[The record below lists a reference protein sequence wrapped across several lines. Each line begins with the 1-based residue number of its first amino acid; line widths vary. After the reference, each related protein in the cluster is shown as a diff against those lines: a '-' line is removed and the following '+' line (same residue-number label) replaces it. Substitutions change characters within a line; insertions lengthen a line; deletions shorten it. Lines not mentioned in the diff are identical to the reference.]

1 MMMKRVMGVMIFIRI
16 LVRCGSLY
24 LMVMFISSGMIR
36 MMRVVKMF
44 RKGIFILVVLFSLL
58 VNILFSVQ
66 IYRGIIF
73 VIYMLGKVF
82 IDELGGVIKMDIF
95 FLNIF
100 IVFII
105 LIVLLLVGV
114 VIKYKFLCLIK
125 VLMKII
131 IFVIFFVIIIFIFV
145 GIYINFF
152 IFKFFEFKVILVG
165 FLLLYC
171 GYIFFGIISLIL

>member
-1 MMMKRVMGVMIFIRI
+1 MSVYVIGMMF
-16 LVRCGSLY
+16 LW
-24 LMVMFISSGMIR
+24 
-36 MMRVVKMF
+36 
-44 RKGIFILVVLFSLL
+44 
-58 VNILFSVQ
+58 
-66 IYRGIIF
+66 
-73 VIYMLGKVF
+73 IYMLGKVF

-105 LIVLLLVGV
+105 LFVLLLVGV